1 MGSRKVGLRRSTV
14 FQAAEARGGM
24 PARKTRVLAP
34 RLWVAA
40 AFVAALAPAHA
51 AVRVWQDTLTLPTT
65 IEGAP
70 DPNPP
75 FDIFA
80 ETRFN
85 YPYTLRENITGERKD
100 IAWRAVFLE
109 NEYLKCSVL
118 PDIGGHLYTCI
129 DKISG
134 QPMFYANPSIKKAR
148 IGYRGAWAA
157 FGIEFNFPVSHNW
170 VSMSPVDFSF
180 AQNPDGSGSVTVGNT
195 DRPYGMQWTVELRL
209 RPASTVLEERV
220 TLYNRSDVRH
230 RFYWW
235 NNAGVRVWDDSKIWY
250 PMRWTASHGFTD
262 VDTWPVDSSG
272 ADMSV
277 IRNQTRGPVSRF
289 VHGSREPFMGVYHP
303 HTDTGVVHYADYGD
317 LPGKKIWSWGVDAD
331 GLDWRRALS
340 DDNSAYV
347 EVQAGPMRNQ
357 ETYAFLQ
364 PRESIHFSEFW
375 MPVRALGG
383 IARAN
388 LAGVLN
394 FRHEGAKAV
403 AAFNANTA
411 IHGAKIRLLDGSRML
426 YEATVD
432 LAPDH
437 TWSHEVAAP
446 SAKLTFELYGSDG
459 KRLMRHVEG
468 EYDWSPASEIHTG
481 AQPRYTPTDPLETGA
496 DQELNGRLL
505 VAYETYT
512 RALEHTPDNLHLQRA
527 AGRLAAALLR
537 YDDAVRW
544 LVPAAQSH
552 ATYEGEIAYYLGLAY
567 DGLGRERQARTEFE
581 TARRSPEFYAA
592 GSLKLGELSAR
603 EGKTAEAVAYLDAAG
618 DARARE
624 ESALL
629 GHSAAEP
636 VLASDPER
644 VLRAA
649 ATRMRLGLWREALG
663 LLSRDYPEVPPEQKE
678 PGAPLPQ
685 NDPVV
690 AYYRAYCR
698 EKLGESADYV
708 AAGKL
713 PTAYVFPNGA
723 MTLIVMEAAVRAN
736 ASDATAHYL
745 LGDLRLASGLVDQ
758 AISEWNTARKINP
771 GIPVL
776 DASLGRTLLRVKD
789 DPQAAMEAFRAGLGP
804 DPANI
809 DLYAGLETTLSMLG
823 KPAQERIA
831 ALERYPDPAHMPTSL
846 VYDMALS
853 YAEAGNF
860 DKARGMFANR
870 FFAREEGGTNVRQVW
885 IRVRALEAQAN
896 AAENRCDPALNI
908 LDHLGDPVA
917 GLDFTRDGL
926 APFLAEAGNQPALG
940 YVESHCGRAAAA
952 QQRLAMLA
960 RRTDPASVAFGY
972 QLARTLANFQAA
984 EWNAHLQS
992 AAARSGRN
1000 AAAAWPALLRAL
1012 LQSEMG
1018 KPSPESL
1025 RAIFL
1030 LPDRNLAHHHA
1041 RQAMAAMR

>member
-1 MGSRKVGLRRSTV
+1 VRVPQGLL
-14 FQAAEARGGM
+14 
-24 PARKTRVLAP
+24 LA
-34 RLWVAA
+34 LV
-40 AFVAALAPAHA
+40 ALAPVRAE
-51 AVRVWQDTLTLPTT
+51 VRVWQDTLTLPTT

-85 YPYTLRENITGERKD
+85 YPYTLRESITGERKD
-100 IAWRAVFLE
+100 IAWRAVYLE

-180 AQNPDGSGSVTVGNT
+180 SQNPDGSGSVTVGNV

-209 RPASTVLEERV
+209 TPGSTVLEERV

-250 PMRWTASHGFTD
+250 PMRWSAAHGFAD

-272 ADMSV
+272 IDLSV
-277 IRNQTRGPVSRF
+277 IRNQTRGTVSRF

-303 HTDTGVVHYADYGD
+303 HTGTGVVHYADYGD

-357 ETYAFLQ
+357 ETYAFLE
-364 PRESIHFSEFW
+364 PRQSIRFSEFW
-375 MPVRALGG
+375 MPVRGLGG
-383 IARAN
+383 IARAT

-394 FRHEGAKAV
+394 FRREGGKAV
-403 AAFNANTA
+403 ALFNANATF
-411 IHGAKIRLLDGSRML
+411 HGAKIRLLDGSRVM
-426 YEATVD
+426 YEGAAD
-432 LAPDH
+432 LTPDH
-437 TWSHEVAAP
+437 TWSHDVP
-446 SAKLTFELYGSDG
+446 SPSGKLTFELHGSDG
-459 KRLMRHVEG
+459 KPLLRHVEG
-468 EYDWSPASEIHTG
+468 EYDWSPESDIHTG
-481 AQPRYTPTDPLETGA
+481 PQPRSTPTDPFEIGTG
-496 DQELNGRLL
+496 QELNGRLL
-505 VAYETYT
+505 AAYETYT
-512 RALEHTPDNLHLQRA
+512 RALERTPENLILQKA

-544 LVPAAQSH
+544 LVSAQSH
-552 ATYEGEIAYYLGLAY
+552 ATYDGEIAYYLGLAY
-567 DGLGRERQARTEFE
+567 DGLGRTRDARTQFE
-581 TARRSPEFYAA
+581 TARRAPEFYAA

-603 EGKTAEAVAYLDAAG
+603 EGKPAQARAYLEAAG

-624 ESALL
+624 ELALL
-629 GHSAAEP
+629 DHTAPEP
-636 VLASDPER
+636 DVQSDPER

-649 ATRMRLGLWREALG
+649 AARMRLGLWREALA
-663 LLSRDYPEVPPEQKE
+663 LLTRDYPEVPPEQKE

-685 NDPVV
+685 NHPVV
-690 AYYRAYCR
+690 AYYRAWCR
-698 EKLGESADYV
+698 EKLGESPDYS
-708 AAGKL
+708 AASGL
-713 PTAYVFPNGA
+713 SAAYAFPDGA
-723 MTLIVMEAAVRAN
+723 MTLAVLEAAVKAN
-736 ASDATAHYL
+736 PSDATAHYL
-745 LGDLRLASGLVDQ
+745 LGDLRLTSGLADQ
-758 AISEWNTARKINP
+758 AIAEWNTARKINP
-771 GIPVL
+771 KIPVL
-776 DASLGRTLLRVKD
+776 DASLGRTLLRIKN

-804 DPANI
+804 DPGNLE
-809 DLYAGLETTLSMLG
+809 LYAGLETTLSMLG
-823 KPAQERIA
+823 KPAGERIA
-831 ALERYPDPAHMPTSL
+831 ALERYPDAAHMPTSL
-846 VYDMALS
+846 AYDLALS

-860 DKARGMFANR
+860 EKARGMFANR

-885 IRVRALEAQAN
+885 IRVRALEARAN
-896 AAENRCDPALNI
+896 AAQRRCDAALNI
-908 LDHLGDPVA
+908 LDHLGEPFPA
-917 GLDFTRDGL
+917 LDFTRDGL
-926 APFLAEAGNQPALG
+926 APFLAEPGNQPALG
-940 YVESHCGRAAAA
+940 FVESHCGRAAAA
-952 QQRLAMLA
+952 NRRLENLTK
-960 RRTDPASVAFGY
+960 RTDAASLGFGY
-972 QLARTLANFQAA
+972 QLARELPDFQPA
-984 EWNAHLQS
+984 EWATRLQS
-992 AAARSGRN
+992 ATRRSGRS
-1000 AAAAWPALLRAL
+1000 AAAAWPAFLAAL
-1012 LQSEMG
+1012 LQSEVG
-1018 KPSPESL
+1018 KPAPEAFRSV
-1025 RAIFL
+1025 FL

-1041 RQAMAAMR
+1041 REAMAAMR